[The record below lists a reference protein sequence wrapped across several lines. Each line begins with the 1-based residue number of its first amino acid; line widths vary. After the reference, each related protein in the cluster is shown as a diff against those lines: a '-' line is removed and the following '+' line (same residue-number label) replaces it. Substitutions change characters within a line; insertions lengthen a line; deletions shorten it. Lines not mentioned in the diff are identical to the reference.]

1 MERKIQHG
9 GRALRQVIL
18 QFFFLFSILTIRS
31 AGGTAGLKDVSNV
44 VNI

>member
-18 QFFFLFSILTIRS
+18 QFFLFSILTIRI
-31 AGGTAGLKDVSNV
+31 AGGTEGLKHVSDV